1 MLGSNGTTTCV
12 EVGDDQVG
20 AKNTEPD
27 GPTPRG
33 ERLLVRGYEF
43 TSSLTSQEHPL
54 APPPLCG
61 RSLMLYITSLGSSSP
76 YTC

>member
-1 MLGSNGTTTCV
+1 MTYV

-27 GPTPRG
+27 GPTSPG
-33 ERLLVRGYEF
+33 EGLLVRGYEF
-43 TSSLTSQEHPL
+43 PSSLTSQEHPL
-54 APPPLCG
+54 APPCG
-61 RSLMLYITSLGSSSP
+61 GSLMLYITSFGLSSP